1 MSPKAADIKQRHF
14 AFGTVSN
21 VGNKD
26 VSVTKTALSRDVN
39 MFKTQASATESEVCG
54 EFNFKGTSS
63 QKKLG

>member
-39 MFKTQASATESEVCG
+39 MFKTQASATESEACG

-63 QKKLG
+63 